1 MMEPELR
8 PQFIKQ
14 KVTHLLWLL
23 VKAVSV
29 SVGVTVAVSRLGCI
43 GWRTKTLWQT
53 IGTHKVMRHRL
64 RQSALSDAQVAHEEE
79 NVI

>member
-8 PQFIKQ
+8 TQFIKQ
-14 KVTHLLWLL
+14 KVTQLLWLL

-43 GWRTKTLWQT
+43 GWRTKTP
-53 IGTHKVMRHRL
+53 
-64 RQSALSDAQVAHEEE
+64 VADYW
-79 NVI
+79 NSLVGSSK

>member
-29 SVGVTVAVSRLGCI
+29 SASAGVTVAVSRLGCI
-43 GWRTKTLWQT
+43 GWRTKTPVADYWNTQGNETQVET
-53 IGTHKVMRHRL
+53 ISVVRRTGGT
-64 RQSALSDAQVAHEEE
+64 
-79 NVI
+79 